1 MYAILDHDNW
11 INYQWRFQLFS
22 TLVVD
27 SKNYGIQK
35 LDIFIK
41 TYFEKKQKNTQ
52 EIININKIMNKI
64 LYKLETLIFSDG
76 YLALQ
81 KSY

>member
-1 MYAILDHDNW
+1 M
-11 INYQWRFQLFS
+11 
-22 TLVVD
+22 TVVD

-52 EIININKIMNKI
+52 EIINIKKIINKI